1 MSIAIKAYANTK
13 NLTDVNA
20 SNSLELIL
28 VVYERIFE
36 HLKVGQIEFSEN
48 RYGIEPLS
56 QATDLIS
63 IGLQACLDYEKGKE
77 VASNLNQIYTWCISN
92 IFKARATKSVE
103 LLQEVIDVLTPI
115 YEGWSELNHSRS
127 RVINNS
133 GQVIKQN
140 YVNQQYAVN
149 F

>member
-1 MSIAIKAYANTK
+1 
-13 NLTDVNA
+13 
-20 SNSLELIL
+20 
-28 VVYERIFE
+28 
-36 HLKVGQIEFSEN
+36 
-48 RYGIEPLS
+48 
-56 QATDLIS
+56 
-63 IGLQACLDYEKGKE
+63 
-77 VASNLNQIYTWCISN
+77 
-92 IFKARATKSVE
+92 
-103 LLQEVIDVLTPI
+103 VLTPI